1 MKTRTLRHDA
11 DGPRQEPRTLV
22 LVGRPHGGWLVIEL
36 GPRTTIGRAP
46 DADVVIDDDGLSRHH
61 ARFDRDDEGNVEV
74 HDLESKNGTLVNG
87 SAVTRQ
93 RLQPGDVV
101 EVGAV
106 KLELRLLAPAELALA
121 RRTADAWKRLSPL
134 SARELEVARLVA
146 AGLKSAQIGERL
158 GITTR
163 TVNTHLEHVFER
175 LGVRSRTVLA
185 RLVIEAGLLDSG

>member
-1 MKTRTLRHDA
+1 M
-11 DGPRQEPRTLV
+11 
-22 LVGRPHGGWLVIEL
+22 LVGRPRHGGWLVVEL

-61 ARFDRDDEGNVEV
+61 ARFELDGEGNVEV

-106 KLELRLLAPAELALA
+106 KLELRLAAAAELALA
-121 RRTADAWKRLSPL
+121 RRAAEAWKRLSPL

-146 AGLKSAQIGERL
+146 AGLKSAEIGERL

-163 TVNTHLEHVFER
+163 TVNTHLEHAFER

-185 RLVIEAGLLDSG
+185 RLVIEAGLIDSD